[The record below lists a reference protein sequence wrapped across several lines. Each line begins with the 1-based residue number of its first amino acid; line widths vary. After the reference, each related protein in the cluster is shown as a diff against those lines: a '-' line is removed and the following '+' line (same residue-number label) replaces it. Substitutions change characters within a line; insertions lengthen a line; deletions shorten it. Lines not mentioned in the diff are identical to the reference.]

1 MKTPEE
7 QFIWA
12 ISVCSVAQM
21 RVTPVRREI
30 LNFLASSCVP
40 VTLEMISQ
48 AEGVRDHCDVTTV
61 YRTLMLFKEAD
72 IVRLVGSSRKE
83 SHFCLNVPGE
93 NNHFLIC
100 RECGRT
106 VLLRLPVLTVKEIAA
121 AAAASGFSPSKQDYE
136 VHGVCNNC
144 HQARL
149 KLPLPSKLA
158 VGSLGSGANQSR
170 CNLLANNVIEPGRA
184 PGKMPPPTI

>member
-1 MKTPEE
+1 MKTVEE
-7 QFIWA
+7 QFAWA
-12 ISVCSVAQM
+12 IGVCRKAQM
-21 RVTPVRREI
+21 RLTPVRRAI
-30 LNFLASSCVP
+30 LQFLATSRVP

-48 AEGVRDHCDVTTV
+48 VEGVRDHCDATTV

-106 VLLRLPVLTVKEIAA
+106 VLLNLTPATENQISD

-136 VHGVCNNC
+136 VHGVCNDC
-144 HQARL
+144 QQARQGE
-149 KLPLPSKLA
+149 PLPSKLTVA
-158 VGSLGSGANQSR
+158 SRGAQVRLS
-170 CNLLANNVIEPGRA
+170 
-184 PGKMPPPTI
+184 PPT

>member
-1 MKTPEE
+1 
-7 QFIWA
+7 
-12 ISVCSVAQM
+12 M

-30 LNFLASSCVP
+30 LNFLATSRVP

-48 AEGVRDHCDVTTV
+48 AAGVRGHCDVTTV

-83 SHFCLNVPGE
+83 SYFCLNVPGE

-106 VLLRLPVLTVKEIAA
+106 VLLRLPVMTVKEIAA
-121 AAAASGFSPSKQDYE
+121 AATTSGFSPSKQDYE

-144 HQARL
+144 QHARQNE
-149 KLPLPSKLA
+149 PLPSKLA
-158 VGSLGSGANQSR
+158 VGARLVDV
-170 CNLLANNVIEPGRA
+170 NVRLR
-184 PGKMPPPTI
+184 

>member
-7 QFIWA
+7 QFVWA

-21 RVTPVRREI
+21 RVTPVRRAI
-30 LNFLASSCVP
+30 LHFLATSRVP

-48 AEGVRDHCDVTTV
+48 AEGVRGHCDATTV

-83 SHFCLNVPGE
+83 SYFCLNVPGE

-121 AAAASGFSPSKQDYE
+121 AAATSGFSPSKQDYE
-136 VHGVCNNC
+136 VHGVCNDC
-144 HQARL
+144 QQARQNE
-149 KLPLPSKLA
+149 PLPSKL
-158 VGSLGSGANQSR
+158 
-170 CNLLANNVIEPGRA
+170 
-184 PGKMPPPTI
+184 TIMRQASM

>member
-30 LNFLASSCVP
+30 LNFLATSRVP

-48 AEGVRDHCDVTTV
+48 AEGVRGHCDATTV

-100 RECGRT
+100 RECGCT
-106 VLLRLPVLTVKEIAA
+106 VLLRLPEITVREIAA
-121 AAAASGFSPSKQDYE
+121 AAATSGFSPSKQDYE
-136 VHGVCNNC
+136 VHGVCNDC
-144 HQARL
+144 QEARL
-149 KLPLPSKLA
+149 REPLPSKLA
-158 VGSLGSGANQSR
+158 V
-170 CNLLANNVIEPGRA
+170 
-184 PGKMPPPTI
+184 